1 MKVNGCALKT
11 PRKNT
16 KGKFCFEGKD
26 TASIDVSKKRQ
37 AIECLFAWLNEKT
50 NIQDAHFIRSV
61 QGLFLHIWD
70 SLLTSMLLLFKKY
83 DIPTL

>member
-1 MKVNGCALKT
+1 LKVNGCHLKT
-11 PRKNT
+11 ARKHA
-16 KGKFCFEGKD
+16 KGKFFFDRKD

-50 NIQDAHFIRSV
+50 NIQDAHFIRSLK
-61 QGLFLHIWD
+61 GLFLHVWG

-83 DIPTL
+83 EISTP